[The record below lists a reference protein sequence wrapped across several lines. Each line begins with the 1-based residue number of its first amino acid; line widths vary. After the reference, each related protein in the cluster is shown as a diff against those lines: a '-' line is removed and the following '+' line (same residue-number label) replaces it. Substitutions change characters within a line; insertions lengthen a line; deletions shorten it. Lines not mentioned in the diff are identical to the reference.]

1 MRGDDVRWGA
11 DVRSIS
17 DMAGE
22 SLLLGGG
29 GRAILLQL
37 ANPAVGHGVADHS
50 DFVDRPL
57 ARLHGTMT
65 YLYAI
70 VYGSEEESAAVRRL
84 VDRAHAPVRS
94 DASSSV
100 AYDAHDPQLQLWVA
114 ATLYDSAI
122 DLYERVYGPVAA
134 SEAVYRDYER
144 VGTAL
149 QLPPGAW
156 PADRATFRAWWDARL
171 GELVVD
177 GPRRTQRGD
186 PVVLLGDRCRATL
199 TRPDGVD
206 RFAVRDRG
214 QPGGVVGVGREV
226 WVGPEPGQERLRPG
240 VVRID
245 GTEHGAAD
253 TPDPSPVVTDELV
266 VRWFRS
272 HHRRGRLSRAERE
285 VVGGTRHHPRRPGR
299 RGW

>member
-70 VYGSEEESAAVRRL
+70 VFGTPDEVAFVRAL
-84 VDRAHAPVRS
+84 VDRAHRSVRS
-94 DASSSV
+94 TASSPV
-100 AYDAHDPQLQLWVA
+100 TYDAVDPQLQLWVA

-122 DLYERVYGPVAA
+122 TLYERVHGALSPQAA
-134 SEAVYRDYER
+134 EDVYRDYVV
-144 VGTAL
+144 VGSAL
-149 QLPPGAW
+149 QMPPELW
-156 PADRATFRAWWDARL
+156 PATRAEFRTWWDAQLTGLSVDEVTRDVAHQLLHPVNVPVALRL
-171 GELVVD
+171 AMPLARLVTAGLLPATVREAFGLPWGAVRQGLFD
-177 GPRRTQRGD
+177 VVLGVSRVVVPRLPARVRHVLRDHYLRRLRRYMAQRG
-186 PVVLLGDRCRATL
+186 
-199 TRPDGVD
+199 
-206 RFAVRDRG
+206 
-214 QPGGVVGVGREV
+214 
-226 WVGPEPGQERLRPG
+226 
-240 VVRID
+240 
-245 GTEHGAAD
+245 TEQAG
-253 TPDPSPVVTDELV
+253 
-266 VRWFRS
+266 
-272 HHRRGRLSRAERE
+272 
-285 VVGGTRHHPRRPGR
+285 
-299 RGW
+299 

>member
-1 MRGDDVRWGA
+1 VHEDQVRRGRDVRGI
-11 DVRSIS
+11 R

-22 SLLLGGG
+22 ALLLGAG

-37 ANPAVGHGVADHS
+37 ACPGVGHGVAEHS

-57 ARLHGTMT
+57 QRLHGTMT

-70 VYGSEEESAAVRRL
+70 VYGSEAESAAVRRL

-134 SEAVYRDYER
+134 SETVYRDYEL

-156 PADRATFRAWWDARL
+156 PADRATFRAWWDTRL

-177 GPRRTQRGD
+177 DVTRDVAHQLLHPRAVPVALRLAMPLARLVTTGLLPASLRDAFRLPWGPLRARAFDG
-186 PVVLLGDRCRATL
+186 VLLLCR
-199 TRPDGVD
+199 
-206 RFAVRDRG
+206 
-214 QPGGVVGVGREV
+214 VVVPRL
-226 WVGPEPGQERLRPG
+226 PARLRH
-240 VVRID
+240 VLRD
-245 GTEHGAAD
+245 HY
-253 TPDPSPVVTDELV
+253 L
-266 VRWFRS
+266 
-272 HHRRGRLSRAERE
+272 RRLRAYLA
-285 VVGGTRHHPRRPGR
+285 
-299 RGW
+299 RG